1 MRTYQKYVGMDN
13 NNFFSLPLG
22 DTNTFINC
30 MNYLQQNDTSDYL
43 GFRATNN
50 TGSYSDTG
58 ICVGLKRG
66 IKVNTLKASN
76 TEYNNVE
83 LYEVP
88 QADTCKPISLTN
100 VDSCMTN
107 PPSKKIKQDIS
118 DVKNQLAQVQNKLN
132 VLNVSLYALDNNI
145 TDDQANNQYNQN
157 KLTKQLHTQKEF
169 LESQIDLYT
178 KQLIAF
184 QMASDNANVQLSD
197 KNRLLSTANADI
209 QKKYSKISDVSAE
222 INTITQQIYDNQ
234 KQIDRKDQILKS
246 MQVIILILLVLLVI
260 IASFYFSKKSPSDV
274 PAFFQNMTSNFRLN

>member
-1 MRTYQKYVGMDN
+1 MRTYQKYVGIDN
-13 NNFFSLPLG
+13 NNFFSLPG
-22 DTNTFINC
+22 DSNTFLNC

-50 TGSYSDTG
+50 TGSYTDSG

-66 IKVNTLKASN
+66 IKVDTLKASD
-76 TEYNNVE
+76 TDYNNVE

-88 QADTCKPISLTN
+88 QSNSCKPISTSN
-100 VDSCMTN
+100 VDNCMSN

-132 VLNVSLYALDNNI
+132 VLNVSLYALQNNI
-145 TDDQANNQYNQN
+145 TTDQASNQYNQTQ
-157 KLTKQLHTQKEF
+157 LTNQLQLQKQL

-178 KQLIAF
+178 KQLLAF
-184 QMASDNANVQLSD
+184 QMASDNANAQLSD

-234 KQIDRKDQILKS
+234 IQIERKDQVLKS
-246 MQVIILILLVLLVI
+246 MKVIILILVILLVI

-274 PAFFQNMTSNFRLN
+274 PAFFQNITSNFRFS